1 MFPLLLP
8 MLGTAVASAAPIAAG
23 LGTAAKV
30 IGGGMMLASALR
42 GPGRAPNFGGGA
54 PPGFGGGGGSG
65 ESLAPRPPALPE
77 SQLPAH
83 YIVPKDDWRAIPG
96 TNRNGFFDSF
106 IPTQDGYGANMSGAN
121 QQSSVPRKRTA
132 ADVMARDVYLP
143 ELLRR
148 RRLKKSL
155 MPFTSRH
162 EVDHGY

>member
-65 ESLAPRPPALPE
+65 QSLTPRPPPLPE

-106 IPTQDGYGANMSGAN
+106 IPTQDGYGGNMSGAN
-121 QQSSVPRKRTA
+121 QQSSVPRKLSAPEIIGRELY
-132 ADVMARDVYLP
+132 RS

-148 RRLKKSL
+148 RERKLGR
-155 MPFTSRH
+155 PFTP
-162 EVDHGY
+162 